1 MTPVPALT
9 WSNTYCMIV
18 WSDFE
23 DDANGPVNG
32 PISVTVIVFG
42 VAGAVAA
49 VVAEPAAVVADA
61 AAVVAVELLFLLE
74 LQAATTSSAAV
85 TNAVPVRTR
94 RRCLPCGFVDICL
107 LVDRWT
113 KLSAGLDGGTGGDAA
128 HFTARS

>member
-1 MTPVPALT
+1 MVF
-9 WSNTYCMIV
+9 WSA
-18 WSDFE
+18 DD
-23 DDANGPVNG
+23 DDANGPVKG
-32 PISVTVIVFG
+32 PIRVTVIVFG

-74 LQAATTSSAAV
+74 LQAASTISATT
-85 TNAVPVRTR
+85 TNAVPARAR
-94 RRCLPCGFVDICL
+94 LRCLPCGFVDICL

-113 KLSAGLDGGTGGDAA
+113 KLSAGLDGGTEGDAA